1 MNAARRP
8 NASEHAADGEL
19 LSSLID
25 GECPAGD
32 TLSACERWRSDP
44 QLRSTW
50 RTYHLIGD
58 VLRSDEPASR
68 PAAQADFMQGLRQRL
83 AQEPVPMSPAP
94 LAATPAV
101 PSARAA
107 VRLWRVPAAAVA
119 GLVVAGAAVVVM
131 RPDSPATGWDQSI
144 VATQPATNAGL
155 HQVSRVQA
163 SASAQPLVL
172 DGQIIRDARL
182 DAYFEAHRG
191 AVGPAAAAVPGGALR
206 SVEILV
212 PQR

>member
-1 MNAARRP
+1 MLPDAP
-8 NASEHAADGEL
+8 T
-19 LSSLID
+19 
-25 GECPAGD
+25 P
-32 TLSACERWRSDP
+32 P
-44 QLRSTW
+44 ST
-50 RTYHLIGD
+50 
-58 VLRSDEPASR
+58 
-68 PAAQADFMQGLRQRL
+68 Q
-83 AQEPVPMSPAP
+83 PAP
-94 LAATPAV
+94 LAATPQRR
-101 PSARAA
+101 PRRALPCGGG
-107 VRLWRVPAAAVA
+107 VCRLRRWPA
-119 GLVVAGAAVVVM
+119 LWWPGAAVVVM